1 MSTEVTTAQMNRAI
15 CEFMGWEFKPDGEDW
30 YKAYHDGDLMWADTG
45 YGLEQI
51 FLKGF
56 KYHEDWNKL
65 MPVVEKIE
73 KDYCNIIELVMYSSS
88 CCINKWNP
96 HTGKYDSFIHETGN
110 KRDAVYK
117 AVYQFITWLNQ
128 QKQTNE

>member
-1 MSTEVTTAQMNRAI
+1 MSNEVTITQMNEAI
-15 CEFMGWEFKPDGEDW
+15 ARFDGWETHFYNDTLFFRKEGKS
-30 YKAYHDGDLMWADTG
+30 YFNSDL
-45 YGLEQI
+45 
-51 FLKGF
+51 
-56 KYHEDWNKL
+56 KYHTSWDWL

-73 KDYCNIIELVMYSSS
+73 KDYCNIIELVIYSSS
-88 CCINKWNP
+88 CCIDKWNP

-128 QKQTNE
+128 QKQNNDKTK